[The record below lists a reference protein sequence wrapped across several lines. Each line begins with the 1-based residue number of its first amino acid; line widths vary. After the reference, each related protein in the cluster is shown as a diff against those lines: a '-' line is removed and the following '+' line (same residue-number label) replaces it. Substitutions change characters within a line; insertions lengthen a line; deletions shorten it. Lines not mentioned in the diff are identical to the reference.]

1 MKLAIRLLRI
11 SELRAAGQHI
21 ERHAQES
28 GRGSDLV
35 FAPFYDLDREAYE
48 ESRHESWRRG
58 VDMPGWERCF
68 GAFDDER
75 IVGHVDLTGGSL
87 YSSLHRA
94 RLGIGVE
101 RAYRGQGTG
110 SALLTAVLAW
120 ACKERAL
127 AWVDLSVFAHNERAL
142 SLYERFGFTQI
153 GRTKDAYRMDELS
166 IDDIMMTLPLHPA
179 CDSPQASGGASS
191 SS

>member
-1 MKLAIRLLRI
+1 VKLAIRLLRI

-28 GRGSDLV
+28 GRGSDIV
-35 FAPFYDLDREAYE
+35 FAPFHDLDREAYE

-58 VDMPGWERCF
+58 VDVPGWERCF
-68 GAFDDER
+68 GAFDADR
-75 IVGHVDLTGGSL
+75 MVAHVDLTGGNL

-110 SALLTAVLAW
+110 SALLSAVLAW
-120 ACKERAL
+120 ARKERAL
-127 AWVDLSVFAHNERAL
+127 AWIDLSVFAHNERAL
-142 SLYERFGFTQI
+142 RLYERFGFTQL
-153 GRTKDAYRMDELS
+153 GRIKDAYRMGDLS
-166 IDDIMMTLPLHPA
+166 IDDVLMTLPLQPA
-179 CDSPQASGGASS
+179 V
-191 SS
+191 